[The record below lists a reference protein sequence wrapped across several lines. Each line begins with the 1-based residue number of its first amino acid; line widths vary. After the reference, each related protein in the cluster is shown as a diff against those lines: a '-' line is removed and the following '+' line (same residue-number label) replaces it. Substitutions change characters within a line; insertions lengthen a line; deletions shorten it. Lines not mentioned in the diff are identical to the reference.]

1 MTRRV
6 VITGGASGIG
16 LTIAKR
22 YLDEGA
28 RVAICDNDSELVK
41 TVSKNYEVAISFC
54 ADVSD
59 SNQMANFHQHIMDE
73 FGGVDIGN
81 IIQWV
86 LKVQHIHIGQHH
98 LLLSKLSQSH
108 LSHYC
113 LATLLS
119 YLSQNCKPF

>member
-41 TVSKNYEVAISFC
+41 TGFN
-54 ADVSD
+54 
-59 SNQMANFHQHIMDE
+59 
-73 FGGVDIGN
+73 
-81 IIQWV
+81 
-86 LKVQHIHIGQHH
+86 
-98 LLLSKLSQSH
+98 
-108 LSHYC
+108 
-113 LATLLS
+113 
-119 YLSQNCKPF
+119 